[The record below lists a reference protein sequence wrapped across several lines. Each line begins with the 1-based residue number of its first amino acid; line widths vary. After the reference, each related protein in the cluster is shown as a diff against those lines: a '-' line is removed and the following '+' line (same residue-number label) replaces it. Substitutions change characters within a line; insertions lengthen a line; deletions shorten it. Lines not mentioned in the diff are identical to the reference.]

1 MKVSII
7 SIIENMPKNL
17 TDIEKVR
24 YIYLEIGKII
34 SYNVEYRHCI
44 DTRFAKDI
52 YDEKITIGSI
62 ERKNYQNKIILVC
75 KQASEILNETLNEIN
90 IKSKCIGLEE
100 GNQYHVDVLVS
111 VNNKKYSLNIIRDA
125 ANIQKGLKTIG
136 FATTKKTYNGINC
149 DTITQDDLR
158 IVDQKLGYCKNN
170 MYMDEAIF
178 ILKEEMKN
186 VENIKKYI
194 LQENPNL
201 SDEKISKDII
211 LKYKIDFIFR
221 YIKNNLN
228 EKDKMGL
235 VELRGFYGRIFK
247 EILLKS
253 ERDKIKIFDFYHKKN
268 NKINYSTIYEIKL
281 EKENVYYIYDDDQR
295 KFIKITKEKLQEISK
310 NICFFSKQPEYER

>member
-34 SYNVEYRHCI
+34 SYNIEYRHCI

-75 KQASEILNETLNEIN
+75 KQASEILNEALNEIN
-90 IKSKCIGLEE
+90 IKSKCIGQEE
-100 GNQYHVDVLVS
+100 GSQYHVEVLAS
-111 VNNKKYSLNIIRDA
+111 VNNKKYCLDLIRDA

-136 FATTKKTYNGINC
+136 FATAKKTYTGMNC
-149 DTITQDDLR
+149 NTITQDDLKM
-158 IVDQKLGYCKNN
+158 IDIKLDYCKNG

-178 ILKEEMKN
+178 MFKEEIKN
-186 VENIKKYI
+186 EENIKKYM
-194 LQENPNL
+194 LQETPNL
-201 SDEKISKDII
+201 NNKKISKDAI
-211 LKYKIDFIFR
+211 LRYKVDFIFR
-221 YIKNNLN
+221 YIRNNPN
-228 EKDKMGL
+228 EKDKMML
-235 VELRGFYGRIFK
+235 LELRSFYGRIFK
-247 EILLKS
+247 EIFLKS
-253 ERDKIKIFDFYHKKN
+253 ERDKTKVFDFYYKKN
-268 NKINYSTIYEIKL
+268 NKTNYSTIYEIKL

-295 KFIKITKEKLQEISK
+295 RFIKISKEELQEISK
-310 NICFFSKQPEYER
+310 NIYFFNKQPEYER